1 MIQVKEAP
9 KKKFNPAKE
18 TPTQTLNVTPVLTIP
33 TELANFDSMPD
44 SAYIRLPV
52 MKGLYGVSA
61 ASIWRGVKNQT
72 IPKPSKITERTTAW
86 NVGKVRAAL
95 AAKAGV

>member
-1 MIQVKEAP
+1 MQQLKSE
-9 KKKFNPAKE
+9 
-18 TPTQTLNVTPVLTIP
+18 LTKAIP
-33 TELANFDSMPD
+33 EGLANFDQLPE

-61 ASIWRGVKNQT
+61 ASIWRGTKQGI
-72 IPKPSKITERTTAW
+72 IPKAIKLTERTTAW
-86 NVGKVRAAL
+86 NVGQVRAAL